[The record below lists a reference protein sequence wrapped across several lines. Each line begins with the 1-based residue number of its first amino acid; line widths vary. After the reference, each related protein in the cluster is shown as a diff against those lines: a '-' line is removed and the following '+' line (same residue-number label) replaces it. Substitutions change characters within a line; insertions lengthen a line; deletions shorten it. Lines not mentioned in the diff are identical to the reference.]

1 MPLKVDYYTS
11 LARAV
16 AGLDRDSYAARGA
29 VYDSEHKALMRH
41 LYSSD
46 PPLSDAEIGA
56 EQRAFREAVRRVEF
70 GEDDHQLSL
79 VPERSASQSPLEVV
93 APAPA
98 PAPPPPPRR
107 AEHDWNAE
115 RPAESHRRPLR
126 DPPQWSQRKPSQAA
140 QIESA
145 MEAALDLHREV
156 PGPADPREDTDQP
169 AMEPKRRSVIGRVL
183 SRALL
188 AVVLLG
194 VGIVGYDLATGDVGL
209 PGLKNILGG
218 RATLALPSN
227 PKPQRVIL
235 FDGARPDLNGSKFD
249 GQAFWRLRTEGAG
262 RETAAVVQLDL
273 NVPGRKVALSM
284 TMRREPASSAMS
296 HLIELRFLR
305 EDQQPDADIANIAG
319 IVMTSADMTRPT
331 TLVGQ
336 LVNVAPGVFLFGL
349 SGQASE
355 REKNLRTLK
364 EFPWIGIPISYRN
377 GASGVLTFEKGADGE
392 QVIDEALSRWAPR
405 S

>member
-29 VYDSEHKALMRH
+29 VYDGEHKALMRR

-46 PPLSDAEIGA
+46 PPLSDAEIGG
-56 EQRAFREAVRRVEF
+56 EQRAFRDAVRRIEF
-70 GEDDHQLSL
+70 AEDDQLPF
-79 VPERSASQSPLEVV
+79 VPERDAFPN
-93 APAPA
+93 APDTAT
-98 PAPPPPPRR
+98 PPPRR
-107 AEHDWNAE
+107 DERDWSSE
-115 RPAESHRRPLR
+115 RPAAGVHRRPLR
-126 DPPQWSQRKPSQAA
+126 DPPQWSQQSQQSQRKPSQAA

-145 MEAALDLHREV
+145 MEAALNLHRDGAA
-156 PGPADPREDTDQP
+156 PGDQREEADQP
-169 AMEPKRRSVIGRVL
+169 GIQLKRKSVVGRVL
-183 SRALL
+183 RRALL
-188 AVVLLG
+188 AVMVLG
-194 VGIVGYDLATGDVGL
+194 VGIVGYDLATGELDL
-209 PGLKNILGG
+209 PWLKNVLGG

-227 PKPQRVIL
+227 PTPQRVIL
-235 FDGARPDLNGSKFD
+235 FDGARPDLNGTKFD
-249 GQAFWRLRTEGAG
+249 GQAFWRLRTEAAG
-262 RETAAVVQLDL
+262 RDPATIVQLDL

-284 TMRREPASSAMS
+284 TVRREPASSTMS
-296 HLIELRFLR
+296 HLFELRFLR

-319 IVMTSADMTRPT
+319 IVMTTADMTRPT

-349 SGQASE
+349 SGQANE
-355 REKNLRTLK
+355 REQNLRNLK
-364 EFPWIGIPISYRN
+364 EFPWIGIPVTYRN
-377 GASGVLTFEKGADGE
+377 GASGVLTFEKGTDGE